1 MNHLKAIREGKLKL
15 AYRNWKRSTLKP
27 GSTQL
32 TAYGQLMIDEV
43 APVPE
48 SDITEATARESGY
61 PTKAALMKELAR
73 RAGGQLYRIRFH
85 YLGEDPRIALRENS
99 EISGEEM
106 TAILK
111 KLASLDKHSAIG
123 PWTKKVLTAIGRHP
137 EEKAG
142 DLAIAMH
149 MDKDWLKLNVRKL
162 KNLGLTES
170 MKIGYR
176 LSPRG
181 EEVLAA
187 MKLQ

>member
-1 MNHLKAIREGKLKL
+1 MHHLKAIREGKVTL
-15 AYRNWKRSTLKP
+15 AYRNWKKSALKA

-43 APVPE
+43 TPVPE
-48 SDITEATARESGY
+48 SDITEASARASGY
-61 PTKAALMKELAR
+61 PGKAALMEELAKR
-73 RAGGQLYRIRFH
+73 PAGQLYRIRFH

-99 EISGEEM
+99 EISAEEM
-106 TAILK
+106 AGILK

-123 PWTKKVLTAIGRHP
+123 PWTKKALTAIGRHP
-137 EEKAG
+137 EERAG
-142 DLAIAMH
+142 DLAMALQ
-149 MDKDWLKLNVRKL
+149 MDKDWLKLNIRKL

-187 MKLQ
+187 MKRQ